1 MVTSTN
7 RTEGAGYSR
16 RPPAAVPTSHSW
28 YGADD
33 SDSISAGESPALE
46 GKGGNT
52 VLVVNDAPDQLELMT
67 ALLAKSGYS
76 VLTAFNGR
84 EGFEVARSRHPDLI
98 ISDISMPV
106 ADGIEMCRL
115 VRARQE
121 LGLTPILLVSAVRK
135 DSESVVEALKAG
147 ADDFLEAPYDP
158 MRLVAKAAQLVERGQ
173 AGDRLLES
181 ERRFRQLAENINEVF
196 WIVDPDERVM
206 LYVSPAYE
214 DIWGRTCESL
224 YARPDSYLEA
234 VHPDDR
240 QKILSATWRQRRGEQ
255 TDEEYRVVRPDG
267 SARWIHDRAF
277 PIKDEGGR
285 VGRIV
290 GVAEDITERRRAEEE
305 VRRSEQRYR
314 LLFDSNPQPMWVFDL
329 ETLRFLEVNEAA
341 VQHYGYSREE
351 FLSMSIKDIRPP
363 EDIPALVQ
371 TLAAPVAGLEKVG
384 AWKHRKK
391 DGSIIA
397 VEITLHQLTFAGR
410 SAELALVNDIT
421 ERKQLEEQLRQ
432 AQKMEAVGRLAGGIA
447 HDFNNLLTVINGYS
461 DLTLKRL
468 PAEDPLRRNVEETKK
483 AGEHAANLTRQL
495 LAFSRKQVLQPKV
508 INLNEV
514 VRETEKL
521 LRRLIG
527 EDVELRAALA
537 PGLGTVKADPGQI
550 EQVLMNLA
558 VNARDA
564 MPQGGKLTIGTENVY
579 IDAEYAAHHV
589 TVAPGRYVM
598 LAVSDTGAGMD
609 GGTLSRI
616 FEPFFTT
623 KEQGKG
629 TGLGLSTVYGIVK
642 QSGGYTWVY
651 SEVGQG
657 TTFKIYLPRL
667 DAGAQGYRQTPE
679 PAEGLGG
686 TETILL
692 AEDDEMVRAMTRLIL
707 SDHGYRVLAAAN
719 GTAALSICERTEE
732 PIHLLLTDVVM
743 PGMSGRELADRLA
756 RLRPEMKVLFMS
768 GYTDDAIIHHGVL
781 DEGINFLQKPFA
793 PDTLTRKVREVL
805 GSPSEFN
812 REEI

>member
-7 RTEGAGYSR
+7 KTEGAGYSR
-16 RPPAAVPTSHSW
+16 RPAIAAPSSHSGS
-28 YGADD
+28 GADD
-33 SDSISAGESPALE
+33 SGSISVGESTALA

-76 VLTAFNGR
+76 VLTASNGQ
-84 EGFEVARSRHPDLI
+84 EGFEVARSRQPDLI

-115 VRARQE
+115 VREHQG
-121 LGLTPILLVSAVRK
+121 LGLTPILLVSGVRK

-158 MRLVAKAAQLVERGQ
+158 MRLVAKAAQLVERGR

-196 WIVDPDERVM
+196 WIVDPDERAM

-214 DIWGRTCESL
+214 EIWGRTCESL
-224 YARPDSYLEA
+224 YARHDSYLEA

-240 QKILSATWRQRRGEQ
+240 QKILAATWRQRRGEQ

-285 VGRIV
+285 VVRIV
-290 GVAEDITERRRAEEE
+290 GVAEDITERKHAEEE

-329 ETLRFLEVNEAA
+329 ETLRFLEINEAA
-341 VQHYGYSREE
+341 VHHYGYSREE
-351 FLSMSIKDIRPP
+351 FLSMTIKDIRPP

-371 TLAAPVAGLEKVG
+371 TLAAPVAGLEKAG

-397 VEITLHQLTFAGR
+397 VEIASHQLTFAGR
-410 SAELALVNDIT
+410 SAELVLVNDIT

-432 AQKMEAVGRLAGGIA
+432 SQKMEAVGQLAGGIA

-468 PAEDPLRRNVEETKK
+468 PAEDPLRLNLEEIRK
-483 AGEHAANLTRQL
+483 AGERAASLTRQL

-508 INLNEV
+508 LDLNVV

-527 EDVELRAALA
+527 EDIELRAALE
-537 PGLGTVKADPGQI
+537 PRLGSVKADPGQI

-564 MPQGGKLTIGTENVY
+564 MPRGGKLTIGTENAYLDEGYV
-579 IDAEYAAHHV
+579 AHHIA
-589 TVAPGRYVM
+589 VAPGRYVM
-598 LAVSDTGAGMD
+598 LSVSDTGTGMD
-609 GGTLSRI
+609 EQTQARI

-623 KEQGKG
+623 KEAGKG

-642 QSGGYTWVY
+642 QSGGHLWVY
-651 SEVGQG
+651 SEVGRG
-657 TTFKIYLPRL
+657 TTFKVYLPRV
-667 DAGAQGYRQTPE
+667 DEGAREYGQAPGPV
-679 PAEGLGG
+679 EGLQG

-692 AEDDEMVRAMTRLIL
+692 AEDDELVRNMTRIIL
-707 SDHGYRVLAAAN
+707 SDYGYRVLAASN
-719 GTAALSICERTEE
+719 GEAAISICERAEG

-743 PGMSGRELADRLA
+743 PGMSGRELADRIAL
-756 RLRPEMKVLFMS
+756 LRPGVKVLFMS
-768 GYTDDAIIHHGVL
+768 GYTEDAIVHHGVL
-781 DEGINFLQKPFA
+781 DEGVNFLQKPFT
-793 PDTLTRKVREVL
+793 PDDLARRVKEVL
-805 GSPSEFN
+805 GSGA
-812 REEI
+812 

>member
-1 MVTSTN
+1 
-7 RTEGAGYSR
+7 
-16 RPPAAVPTSHSW
+16 
-28 YGADD
+28 
-33 SDSISAGESPALE
+33 
-46 GKGGNT
+46 
-52 VLVVNDAPDQLELMT
+52 VNDAPDQLELMA

-76 VLTAFNGR
+76 VLTASNGQ
-84 EGFEVARSRHPDLI
+84 EGLEVARSRQPDLI

-106 ADGIEMCRL
+106 TDGIEMCRL
-115 VRARQE
+115 VRARRE

-135 DSESVVEALKAG
+135 DSESVVEALRAG

-196 WIVDPDERVM
+196 WIVDPDERAM

-214 DIWGRTCESL
+214 EIWGRTCESL
-224 YARPDSYLEA
+224 YALPDSYLEA

-240 QKILSATWRQRRGEQ
+240 RKILSATWRQRRGEQ

-277 PIKDEGGR
+277 PVRDEGGK
-285 VGRIV
+285 VSRIV
-290 GVAEDITERRRAEEE
+290 GVAEDITERKHAEEE
-305 VRRSEQRYR
+305 VRRSERRYR

-329 ETLRFLEVNEAA
+329 ETLRFLEVNGAA

-351 FLSMSIKDIRPP
+351 FLSMTIKDIRPA
-363 EDIPALVQ
+363 EDIPTLVQ
-371 TLAAPVAGLEKVG
+371 TLAAPVAGLEKAG

-391 DGSIIA
+391 DGSLIA

-410 SAELALVNDIT
+410 SAELTLVNDIT

-432 AQKMEAVGRLAGGIA
+432 AQKMEAVGRLAGGVA

-468 PAEDPLRRNVEETKK
+468 PAEDPLRRNVEEVKR

-495 LAFSRKQVLQPKV
+495 LAFSRKQVLQPMI
-508 INLNEV
+508 INLNEA

-527 EDVELRAALA
+527 EDVELRAALE
-537 PGLGTVKADPGQI
+537 PGLGSVKADPGQI

-564 MPQGGKLTIGTENVY
+564 MPRGGKLTIGTENVY
-579 IDAEYAAHHV
+579 LDEEYAARHV
-589 TVAPGRYVM
+589 SVAPGRYVM
-598 LAVSDTGAGMD
+598 LAVSDTGTGMD
-609 GGTLSRI
+609 EQTQARI

-642 QSGGYTWVY
+642 QSGGHVWVY
-651 SEVGQG
+651 SEVGRG
-657 TTFKIYLPRL
+657 TTFKVYLPRA
-667 DAGAQGYRQTPE
+667 DEGAREDRETAG

-692 AEDDEMVRAMTRLIL
+692 AEDDELVRTMIRAIL
-707 SDHGYRVLAAAN
+707 SDLGYKVLTAAN
-719 GTAALSICERTEE
+719 GTGALSICERTEGAA
-732 PIHLLLTDVVM
+732 IHLLLTDVVM
-743 PGMSGRELADRLA
+743 PGMSGRELAAHLA
-756 RLRPEMKVLFMS
+756 RLRPEMRVLFMS
-768 GYTDDAIIHHGVL
+768 GYTDDAIVHHGVL
-781 DEGINFLQKPFA
+781 DEGVNFIQKPFA
-793 PDTLTRKVREVL
+793 PDALARKVREVL
-805 GSPSEFN
+805 GSPGGFI
-812 REEI
+812 REET